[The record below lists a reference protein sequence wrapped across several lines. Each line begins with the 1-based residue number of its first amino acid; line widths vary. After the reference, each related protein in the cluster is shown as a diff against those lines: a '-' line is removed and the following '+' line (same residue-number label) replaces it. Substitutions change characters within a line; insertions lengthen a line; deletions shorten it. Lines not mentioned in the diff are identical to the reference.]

1 MDVVSQLY
9 DCVMLCPPFENNR
22 FWKCWTEAWCG
33 AALFTLTSEHIAAMF
48 FPSAGIA
55 LGLGTHST
63 LTAGLASAWK
73 MDQTSHFWLQLRK
86 ALELEEI
93 CSDQKPP
100 FFHLST
106 SHFEQ
111 VNRSYWRKNIDNQGG
126 VEQNSGLES
135 FLRPNFSSG
144 NELLHVFLLI
154 LRFKLLI

>member
-1 MDVVSQLY
+1 MDVVSQLH

-22 FWKCWTEAWCG
+22 FWKCFTEAWCG
-33 AALFTLTSEHIAAMF
+33 AALFTLTW
-48 FPSAGIA
+48 IA

-111 VNRSYWRKNIDNQGG
+111 VNRSYWTKNIDNQGG

-144 NELLHVFLLI
+144 NELLDVFLLI